1 MAKRQSPGKGGEITT
16 AQERKSVAGRILS
29 AVYQV
34 PIDTYRR
41 MINSWKGMTLAQKIG
56 WTVGFILFISYPL
69 IVWIHF
75 TFLRQTF

>member
-75 TFLRQTF
+75 AFLRQTF

>member
-1 MAKRQSPGKGGEITT
+1 MTEARKRE
-16 AQERKSVAGRILS
+16 SVAGRILS

-41 MINSWKGMTLAQKIG
+41 MINGWKGMTLAQKIG
-56 WTVGFILFISYPL
+56 WTVGFILFVSYPL

-75 TFLRQTF
+75 TFLRKTF